1 MGLVEFGNPNIQ
13 RIFVLRSYM
22 MATAEMPKKSSWPAI
37 IGQPFITGVLCF
49 LPLVLTLAIVAW
61 LVVFLHDL
69 VGPGTAFGKIL
80 SSVGLNFVGCEVV
93 AYVVGLLGTLL
104 IIYIVGLLVERG
116 IGQRYQLA
124 VESALQRVPLV
135 STVYDASKQL
145 TSMFDRNNE
154 DVKGMT
160 PVMCS
165 FGGEGGAV
173 TLALMP
179 TPHPIKFNDRDY
191 NIVII
196 PTAPGPF
203 GGALFCIPVEHVK
216 PANCNFDGLVSIF
229 MSMGVSAPEVL
240 GQAASEKAAETE

>member
-1 MGLVEFGNPNIQ
+1 MGHAEFGNLNIQ
-13 RIFVLRSYM
+13 RIFILRSYF
-22 MATAEMPKKSSWPAI
+22 MATAEMPRKSRGPAI
-37 IGQPFITGVLCF
+37 IGQPFITGVLSF
-49 LPLVLTLAIVAW
+49 LPLGLTLAIVAW

-69 VGPGTAFGKIL
+69 VGPGTAFGKIVSTL
-80 SSVGLNFVGCEVV
+80 GLNFVGCEVV

-104 IIYIVGLLVERG
+104 MIYIVGLLVERG

-160 PVMCS
+160 PVMVS
-165 FGGEGGAV
+165 FGSEGGAV

-179 TPHPIKFNDRDY
+179 TPHPIRFNDRDY
-191 NIVII
+191 NIVVI
-196 PTAPGPF
+196 PTAPIPF
-203 GGALFCIPVEHVK
+203 GGALFCIPVEDVK

-240 GQAASEKAAETE
+240 GRAASEGPSETG